1 MTVDDLQLDP
11 VINLTS
17 KTADTYCDNT
27 GNVGDGSINISITED
42 GGAAINLADYSIEWY
57 RGAYDDGSYPGTA
70 SDDFLADDADADNT
84 NSGSL
89 NSGDALVNGN
99 ILSLDGLATGDYT
112 VFIIKDNGDVAT
124 TGNEGCEAFATF
136 NIVNDQPIVSITDI
150 AANVDKFDNENCD
163 TPNGHIEI
171 LNVLEDGVQVGV
183 ANYEFTW
190 ENSNGDPVA
199 PSSLNGPRIENLEG
213 DTYTVSVLNTI
224 TGCTNGAPISITIE
238 DVSENPLVTL
248 KAKSADNYCDN
259 TGNVGNGRLAI
270 TIEHPFPTKITP
282 VDEDEYYIEW
292 YRGTF
297 TSATSPGIAD
307 ASFLFDNASN
317 TGTVANIGDA
327 TMETI
332 VGDTISGLADGT
344 YTVYVTKTGA
354 SATTPNLGCIGHATF
369 TIINDETVITIP
381 NVAANITVQDNENCT
396 DPNGSIEILRVLE
409 DGVDN
414 PLYNLTDY
422 TFTWTFNGGAL
433 PAGVVI
439 AGGLSNG
446 DLGANEITNLEQG
459 TYNLTVANDITSCTN
474 STVIDIFVDD
484 VHVDPIIQLVAKTAD
499 TYCDNGAGFDGD
511 GTLEVAF
518 FEDGSAVN
526 LADYSIE
533 WYRGNTALTTA
544 DNEFLADD
552 ESNAAGSQLGTV
564 VVTLGNIMTLEGLMT
579 GEYTVHII
587 KDNVADPNRGCEAT
601 RTFTIDLDQPVL
613 EVREASISTTP
624 DTNCD
629 TNNANGTVSVNA
641 IHVDGVA
648 VSGAELANYTINW
661 LDLNG
666 GESVTT
672 VDVTNDRITNILP
685 GTYTGQLERINT
697 NQCISAIFSVTV
709 DQEGISPTITGTSIS
724 NTFCSGGNG
733 EVTLDVT
740 APDTDESHYQFDWYE
755 GQGTSGA
762 YRADLS
768 GVGNF
773 SATGLEPMFY
783 TILVT
788 AQSTASN
795 GTGCMDQI
803 IVEVKNNPDVLTIPA
818 SGVDLSTDVTNCSPD
833 NGQIIIDGIRLNGAD
848 ITDEATLATYTYELF
863 DADDNSLGALPNPG
877 SAALGDFPST
887 NADMSIGTYF
897 VRVTNPTTGCV
908 SNPRVVVIDDVF
920 EKPELSIAVN
930 SLNSTCDA
938 ATADGE
944 LEVTIAGPDLDSDYT
959 VDWYYGVIT
968 SGSAELLTSGAAASD
983 GFTPTI
989 VTSGTAPTMTST
1001 ISGLL
1006 DGSYY
1011 AVVTDISD
1019 PNNQCSFNIAKTVL
1033 QDTTYQIDMS
1043 LTVTSEQ
1050 TECNPNGTVEVTSV
1064 DETRHNTLTSTSGV
1078 GDVTPVLAVYDLQLL
1093 DEDQSFIRN
1102 ITANADL
1109 TDLAE
1114 GNYFIQATH
1123 QGTSCTSVPFGFRI
1137 EEEIVYPVATAV
1149 VNVNTSCTTTGDG
1162 SIEMTV
1168 TTGGSDNGYT
1178 VDWKAGPLPTSP
1190 NFTGTT
1196 VDAGNVFTI
1205 SGLSAG
1211 SYTAVVIDVTS
1222 GCTANFTY
1230 EIVDNLEYPV
1240 INVPNDRVTANT
1252 SCATPG
1258 DGEITINASDITIS
1272 GVAQTDLADFSWTIT
1287 SENGSLID
1295 GNTSPY
1301 TPTPALSGASATFSN
1316 LSPDVYVFEITTITT
1331 GCAATSFSIEIFDES
1346 VNPDLGLITVTPNAN
1361 CDGGTI
1367 AQGAIEIEEI
1377 NGAAPTADFS
1387 YRWFTGNTVDA
1398 SNEIGTNSTILAD
1411 VTDGNYTVEV
1421 TNTITTCIST
1431 QTINVT
1437 NDPVIP
1443 LITSYEVNNNLFCN
1457 NPNGSFSLVQIG
1469 YDGLFLNVAD
1479 STDSATFVA
1488 NYEIQVTDGS
1498 GNVVTDSDLTTA
1510 FDIDGLEEA
1519 NNPYTLVIVRTSDS
1533 NCESGALEFNIT
1545 DNPLNP
1551 VLQIVQIEAD
1561 STCSPTASANGILRV
1576 IPDNQNNND
1585 STYNFTWTNDAGVV
1599 VGTNNDSLINV
1610 AAGFYSVE
1618 VEHILSGCISNA
1630 NFTLTNEPAEPRII
1644 AFDTTHYH
1652 TCVPS
1657 DALFEVTAMNNGPL
1671 SDFTFTFYDEDP
1683 TEGTPTPIQDGTSP
1697 VLSESATPSYS
1708 VAPGEYWV
1716 QATQTATGCTS
1727 NIINVLIE
1735 DFSVRPNIALASF
1748 IEQSNC
1754 DPANPNGSF
1763 TVTADGSQ
1771 DTTLY
1776 QFEWAD
1782 ASGTVI
1788 EANNPTVD
1796 SLAEGD
1802 YTITVTV
1809 LATGCTISEQY
1820 TMSDISPEPLLISI
1834 TAEGN
1839 SNCAEPYNG
1848 QVAATVTNIP
1858 IGKAL
1863 SGYNFY
1869 WFDGDQ
1875 TAALESGAIDPVADP
1890 SVADTVGTSYQRL
1903 EAGTYTLL
1911 VVDGTDIYCKSA
1923 VETIVVRDLT
1933 YAPPFRAD
1941 VVNHLTNCD
1950 PEKPNGRAAIGYTEN
1965 NISRYS
1971 FTWYE
1976 DSVDPA
1982 NIIGTGTTQD
1992 SLSAGSYI
2000 VELLDNITKCSNLD
2014 TVNILSDWVLPIP
2027 TVTILQNRTNCSV
2040 ADGRAFARVNG
2051 EIEGYEFEWI
2061 PVNGTSEILYGSEVT
2076 TLDSITYEVYA
2087 TNIETGCR
2095 TEFGD
2100 QAEFTILNDIVDP
2113 VFDIRTSASICLR
2126 SEDNAIQLFNGTAQI
2141 VFEEFHT
2148 IEDIEWHGPNGT
2160 VIQDEVKL
2168 VSAEPGLWT
2177 VYFTPDNGCEYTMDF
2192 EIDAT
2197 LKVYNGV
2204 SANGDGKND
2213 FFIIDCIEYFPD
2225 NKVTIYNRDGT
2236 LVYEAERY
2244 NNIDVRFEGA
2254 SNVGRN
2260 GLKLPVGTYFYF
2272 IDKGDGSE
2280 KIQGY
2285 LELVR

>member
-1 MTVDDLQLDP
+1 SAT
-11 VINLTS
+11 IG
-17 KTADTYCDNT
+17 AD
-27 GNVGDGSINISITED
+27 IT
-42 GGAAINLADYSIEWY
+42 
-57 RGAYDDGSYPGTA
+57 
-70 SDDFLADDADADNT
+70 
-84 NSGSL
+84 
-89 NSGDALVNGN
+89 
-99 ILSLDGLATGDYT
+99 ILSGLEFGTYTIYIKKDGLTDPNA
-112 VFIIKDNGDVAT
+112 
-124 TGNEGCEAFATF
+124 GCEVISTF
-136 NIVNDQPIVSITDI
+136 TIVNDQPTISITDI
-150 AANVDKFDNENCD
+150 TANVDKFDNENCD
-163 TPNGHIEI
+163 SPNGYIEI

-199 PSSLNGPRIENLEG
+199 PSSLNGPRIETLEG

-238 DVSENPLVTL
+238 DVSENPLITL

-259 TGNVGNGRLAI
+259 TGNVGNGGLAI
-270 TIEHPFPTKITP
+270 TIEHPFPTEITP

-297 TSATSPGIAD
+297 TSATSPGTGH

-327 TMETI
+327 TMETV

-381 NVAANITVQDNENCT
+381 NVAANITVEDNENCT

-459 TYNLTVANDITSCTN
+459 TYNLTVANDITGCTN

-552 ESNAAGSQLGTV
+552 ESNAAGSELGTV
-564 VVTLGNIMTLEGLMT
+564 VVTGGNILTLEGLMT

-587 KDNVADPNRGCEAT
+587 KDNVTDPNRGCEAT
-601 RTFTIDLDQPVL
+601 RTFTIELDQPVL
-613 EVREASISTTP
+613 EVREVSISTTP

-666 GESVTT
+666 GENVTT

-709 DQEGISPTITGTSIS
+709 DQEGISPTITGTAIS

-818 SGVDLSTDVTNCSPD
+818 SGVDLSTDVSNCSPD

-920 EKPELSIAVN
+920 EKPELSIVVN

-944 LEVTIAGPDLDSDYT
+944 LEVTIAGPDNDSDYT

-968 SGSAELLTSGAAASD
+968 SGTAELLTSGAAAAD

-1093 DEDQSFIRN
+1093 DADQNFIRN
-1102 ITANADL
+1102 ITSNAEL
-1109 TDLAE
+1109 TGLAE

-1168 TTGGSDNGYT
+1168 TTGGIDNGYT

-1211 SYTAVVIDVTS
+1211 SYTAVVTDVAS

-1272 GVAQTDLADFSWTIT
+1272 GVAQTDLGDFSWRIY
-1287 SENGSLID
+1287 SENGSLVD
-1295 GNTSPY
+1295 GVSADI
-1301 TPTPALSGASATFSN
+1301 TPTLTSSSATFSN

-1387 YRWFTGNTVDA
+1387 YRWFTGNTVNA
-1398 SNEIGTNSTILAD
+1398 ANEISDETSSILAD

-1498 GNVVTDSDLTTA
+1498 GNVVTDSDLSTA

-1519 NNPYTLVIVRTSDS
+1519 NNPYTVIVVRTSDS
-1533 NCESGALEFNIT
+1533 NCESDPLSFNIT

-1576 IPDNQNNND
+1576 IADNQNNND

-1657 DALFEVTAMNNGPL
+1657 DALFEVTAMSNGPL

-1748 IEQSNC
+1748 LEQTNC
-1754 DPANPNGSF
+1754 DPSNPSGSL

-1771 DTTLY
+1771 DTTVY

-1788 EANNPTVD
+1788 ETNNPTAD
-1796 SLAEGD
+1796 SLASGD
-1802 YTITVTV
+1802 YTVTVTV
-1809 LATGCTISEQY
+1809 IATGCTISQTF
-1820 TMSDISPEPLLISI
+1820 TMIDNYPDPLQISI
-1834 TAEGN
+1834 SSEGN
-1839 SNCAEPYNG
+1839 SNCVDPNG
-1848 QVAATVTNIP
+1848 QLAATVINIP
-1858 IGKAL
+1858 AGKAL
-1863 SGYNFY
+1863 SGYQFY
-1869 WFDGDQ
+1869 WFDGDL
-1875 TAALESGAIDPVADP
+1875 TGGPVDPTDADFI
-1890 SVADTVGTSYQRL
+1890 GTSYTGLQ
-1903 EAGTYTLL
+1903 AGEYTLY
-1911 VVDGTDIYCKSA
+1911 VVDGTDLFCTSEVLLA
-1923 VETIVVRDLT
+1923 TVRDLRD
-1933 YAPPFRAD
+1933 APDFRVD
-1941 VVNHLTNCD
+1941 IVNHMTICT
-1950 PEKPNGRAAIGYTEN
+1950 PELPNGRAAIGYTEN
-1965 NISRYS
+1965 NISRYT
-1971 FTWYE
+1971 FEWYLGT
-1976 DSVDPA
+1976 DTTSAV
-1982 NIIGTGTTQD
+1982 IGTGTTID
-1992 SLSAGSYI
+1992 SLAVGVYSAVATDLITGCTNVAQFI
-2000 VELLDNITKCSNLD
+2000 IEDATELPPAPS
-2014 TVNILSDWVLPIP
+2014 
-2027 TVTILQNRTNCSV
+2027 VTILQHRTNCSV
-2040 ADGRAFARVNG
+2040 PDGRAIARVNG
-2051 EIEGYEFEWI
+2051 ESEGYLFEWFEQNNPSS
-2061 PVNGTSEILYGSEVT
+2061 PVFTGSEVT
-2076 TLDSITYEVYA
+2076 ELDSITYLIQA
-2087 TNIETGCR
+2087 TNIETGCVSPMQ
-2095 TEFGD
+2095 TI
-2100 QAEFTILNDIVDP
+2100 TILNDIVDP
-2113 VFDIRTSASICLR
+2113 IFDIRTSASLCLR
-2126 SEDNAIQLFNGTAQI
+2126 SDNTSIQLFNGTAQI